1 MIGFEAQIAPNSR
14 SIAKI
19 CNEKAVLF
27 SLKMADDNFCRGA
40 LGTFTHLLHD
50 KRKIHLSKW

>member
-19 CNEKAVLF
+19 CNEKAVRF
-27 SLKMADDNFCRGA
+27 SLKMAGYDF
-40 LGTFTHLLHD
+40 
-50 KRKIHLSKW
+50 